1 MELSIDR
8 LRNAVDEKNRAS
20 ELALRYAALIL
31 TEFKTLSPEGRNLM
45 AEILIALIVSHGET
59 PKTIH

>member
-8 LRNAVDEKNRAS
+8 LREAVDERNRVS
-20 ELALRYAALIL
+20 ELALSFAAIIL
-31 TEFKTLSPEGRNLM
+31 TEFKTLSPEGRKLL
-45 AEILIALIVSHGET
+45 AEILIKLIVEDEQI